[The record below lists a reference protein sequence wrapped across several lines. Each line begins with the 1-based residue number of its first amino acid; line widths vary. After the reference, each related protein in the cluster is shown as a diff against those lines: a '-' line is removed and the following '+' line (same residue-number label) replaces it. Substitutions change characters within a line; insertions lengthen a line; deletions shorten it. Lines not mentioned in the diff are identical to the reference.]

1 MDKLTGF
8 YKSLDGDNKTA
19 WVNLINDNPTEAI
32 KTYHKAFC
40 RDDAKSK
47 GYCDL
52 LQLFRLLGTLE
63 ERKASRGD
71 IKDIKRKVVEI
82 SKNQETER
90 EQYQNQLG
98 QIVEKMK
105 NLQNT
110 AVNADGTVASVS
122 TSNTVDR
129 QGLEKIHN
137 ALSVLDEK
145 IESKSKQP
153 TQQSS
158 DTSNQEELE
167 RLKKQIDELENTKK
181 EDIQRLRTEHAE
193 ALKKSNLSVEEIKKE
208 KAELEESVKEMK
220 EQTKTLNDEKIR
232 IENISSM
239 DNENKIAKI
248 NQLKQE
254 LEYAQAKHKAEIEK
268 LKESTLDNIEAA
280 ALSAEEPGAST
291 EEEAAAPAEEASE
304 GDINTNKKI
313 SCQGENG
320 TINAEFGKKIFTLYE
335 NAKDILHSDM
345 LILIGC
351 LHFYK
356 LEKLNIIKGSDTEK
370 ILTDLENALFIQ
382 LTKEE
387 YEKITSQL
395 QRINKTLNETFIKI
409 CERDTNYKNDKNKNG
424 MAIMVY
430 ALLWIFHF
438 NKNIAINASIST
450 YEQIISNKSLFDKDT
465 LFINENNC
473 GEIIAIGKKIEDSI
487 TKLKEIKDTIT
498 SGGFKSNLVDL
509 KGKYNNNLQENKSV
523 LALLKRRDD
532 WSNDVSKRH
541 KRFNLNI
548 EGQNT
553 IDKPLQLIYN
563 DTPLVIPES
572 TQKDSQNMT
581 HQYDFYGFDS
591 VYPPDKKNNDI
602 ASSLVKD
609 FNFEN
614 DTRPLCFIGYGQ
626 SGSGKTSTL
635 IYLDVPG
642 KEQDG
647 IIMELLK
654 KLDPEEVTVSMIEIY
669 EAEAAKAS
677 DESCIGIGTTKH
689 STPGK
694 IVECN
699 ASNTEESK
707 LNDADNAPQPTQT
720 GGAVKERIKV
730 EGFTPIRAEIKQGK
744 QPIKPSMRYITI
756 GEVLDKQFDEK
767 GKSRSKNE
775 EKDKETV
782 TTFKNGSVQCPET
795 GDMKSGW
802 FYTHNETETG
812 EECMDKNFGLKHYI
826 LMGFECRE
834 IAPTSN
840 NKQSSRS
847 HVVVSLK
854 LHWSDKSKERY
865 IYVCDLAGVENEFD
879 CNTSGSADIIRM
891 KAKTK
896 ANKNYSNIVGPGKIE
911 DWKKLEEKR
920 AGNIVKYVHKDVH
933 ISKTEKGPA
942 CWPDGT
948 PNEAGDIDAIRLEN
962 STELLKIFWHQT
974 QISDPPLKMIM
985 DIGPEKIMIPYNN
998 KDLKDKIVE
1007 YFKNKLEKLPIKRD
1021 DRKNI
1026 KGFPEVKK
1034 NIEKFIDIKDQR
1046 VKGNRDYTFVTF
1058 LHGKRDI
1065 ATPFVSLTPTTE
1077 NMTLADLAK
1086 RIEENSKGQSATLTT
1101 ILNLL
1106 KSVFNPIEMPD
1117 CKSSYEAGFK
1127 RACDI
1132 RTKEGYVINN
1142 TLAQLTRDVKRI
1154 SKYAIK
1160 ERLEKPTG
1168 KKETDGAE
1176 ESPATYPCLF
1186 ADTYD
1191 EYSKY
1196 SKSTHPL
1203 MNWYDIDDPLNEDF
1217 GSILTA
1223 MCLVSKHGKKT
1234 DWTNE
1239 EKLNLLKT
1247 FRFNYCT
1254 VLNET
1259 FMMRKGDYVSKT
1271 PAGNEIYVNNPPLPP
1286 YINVGILE
1294 NSYKEY
1300 IFYENDPRTDTD
1312 TDKAHIEKK
1321 TELFLTLC
1329 KHFLNL
1335 IVKMFRHPIY
1345 ENDAIK
1351 FMQELGSISNKPS
1364 IIFKSKEDIKEL
1376 FKNGKFKN
1384 LIKDVLKP
1392 KIKEFINKIK
1402 TNNNATFIGTIQTT
1416 EQVNR
1421 VSDKIVVSE
1430 ALKSEEKLNSIEDEN
1445 INRRLLKRL
1454 FVSSYLTATEKKTI
1468 FNGSK
1473 SKYTRPKS
1481 NQQREL
1487 SAILYECLYEIRK
1500 LYKQENLPIAS
1511 KTMKERDID
1520 GMVSAI
1526 ETAFPLMSRYLDPV
1540 KINNIWNLI
1549 SEMERGVS
1557 VMTNKPAT
1565 IYGETEGEY
1574 NSYPYTGDITI
1585 QKGGKPIGA
1594 NQRRRMKTAV
1604 AKKDQKNEQ
1613 NDSDPEKLN
1622 SKFIPTKPNNALS
1635 KFNEILINNLKDEPS
1650 LEYITSDVW
1659 NKLPKNQS
1667 DVKYKAFKQVVGIK
1681 KTKISLMRYLV
1692 TDKFFVAVYADY
1704 ISQTFENNDWDAD
1717 NETFTDFKPVKT
1729 AEARTQLSEKL
1740 SNNDYDVQTSYPP
1753 ENTVQQGGAD
1763 DDKTGEITTDAV
1775 VQQINKIGEKID
1787 GLGGIDQSERK
1798 KHAEDLAKINKAVTE
1813 LQTHLTELYSDDN
1826 SISTKLQEA
1835 LQQLQKASREISVAE
1850 N

>member
-1 MDKLTGF
+1 MDKLPDF
-8 YKSLDGDNKTA
+8 YKSLEKENDKTE
-19 WVNLINDNPTEAI
+19 WVRLINDNPTEAI
-32 KTYHKAFC
+32 KTYHDAFC
-40 RDDAKSK
+40 VDDAKSK

-63 ERKASRGD
+63 ERKASSMD
-71 IKDIKRKVVEI
+71 IKDINKKIGEI
-82 SKNQETER
+82 STTQQTEQKQH
-90 EQYQNQLG
+90 EYQLNK
-98 QIVEKMK
+98 IVEEMK
-105 NLQNT
+105 KLQNT
-110 AVNADGTVASVS
+110 AVSAAGTVAPGS
-122 TSNTVDR
+122 TSDTVDR
-129 QGLEKIHN
+129 EGLEKIHN

-167 RLKKQIDELENTKK
+167 RLKKQIAEFDKKKKQEIETLINKHLQALKESNSTVEDINKAKKELEK
-181 EDIQRLRTEHAE
+181 RLQEMNRSTS
-193 ALKKSNLSVEEIKKE
+193 ALD
-208 KAELEESVKEMK
+208 
-220 EQTKTLNDEKIR
+220 DEKNRR
-232 IENISSM
+232 IENISMS
-239 DNENKIAKI
+239 NEENIAKI

-254 LEYAQAKHKAEIEK
+254 LEYAQAKHKAEIEELRK
-268 LKESTLDNIEAA
+268 STTNRVDNIEPA
-280 ALSAEEPGAST
+280 ALSAEEPGT
-291 EEEAAAPAEEASE
+291 APAE
-304 GDINTNKKI
+304 GDINTNEKI
-313 SCQGENG
+313 SCDDEKG
-320 TINAEFGKKIFTLYE
+320 TINAAFGIKLFNLYE
-335 NAKDILHSDM
+335 TAKDILHSDM

-356 LEKLNIIKGSDTEK
+356 LGKLTITQGRETEK
-370 ILTDLENALFIQ
+370 ILTDLEKSLFIQ

-387 YEKITSQL
+387 YEIITSKL
-395 QRINKTLNETFIKI
+395 LYINTTLNETFIKI
-409 CERDTNYKNDKNKNG
+409 CERDTIYKNDKNKAG

-430 ALLWIFHF
+430 ALLWIFHIDTS
-438 NKNIAINASIST
+438 KRILADKPL
-450 YEQIISNKSLFDKDT
+450 YQQMVSNKSLFYT
-465 LFINENNC
+465 GSSFITPDNC
-473 GEIIAIGKKIEDSI
+473 AVMIKIKTKIQDSI
-487 TKLKEIKDTIT
+487 INLKTIKDFIETDDFNST
-498 SGGFKSNLVDL
+498 LETL
-509 KGKYNNNLQENKSV
+509 KINYARILKENKSV
-523 LALLKRRDD
+523 LALLKRRND
-532 WSNDVSKRH
+532 WGDDVSKQH
-541 KRFNLNI
+541 KRFNLDIAGQDTI
-548 EGQNT
+548 ES
-553 IDKPLQLIYN
+553 PLELTYN

-572 TQKDSQNMT
+572 TQGEPQNMT
-581 HQYDFYGFDS
+581 HKYNFYGFDS
-591 VYPPDKKNNDI
+591 VYNHETNNFNI
-602 ASSLVKD
+602 ASNLVD
-609 FNFEN
+609 NFNFEN

-654 KLDPEEVTVSMIEIY
+654 KLKPDEVTVSMIEIY

-699 ASNTEESK
+699 ASKTDESK
-707 LNDADNAPQPTQT
+707 HNDEAQPVQN

-730 EGFTPIRAEIKQGK
+730 EGFTPISAEIKQGK

-775 EKDKETV
+775 EKDKDKDKETF
-782 TTFKNGSVQCPET
+782 TTFKKGSVDCPET
-795 GDMKSGW
+795 EDNKDGW
-802 FYTHNETETG
+802 FYTHNESG
-812 EECMDKNFGLKHYI
+812 DQCMDKNFGLKHYI

-847 HVVVSLK
+847 HVVVSLE
-854 LHWSDKSKERY
+854 LHWGSDSTQPPRY

-933 ISKTEKGPA
+933 ISETEEGPT

-948 PNEAGDIDAIRLEN
+948 PNEAGDIDALRLEY
-962 STELLKIFWHQT
+962 SKELMRIFWHT
-974 QISDPPLKMIM
+974 HRTDESENTPMRIPDNEEGDLMRIKVKGK
-985 DIGPEKIMIPYNN
+985 DTLIGFRTGITG
-998 KDLKDKIVE
+998 DAVFE
-1007 YFKNKLEKLPIKRD
+1007 YFEEKLKKLPIKKDKDGRIEGID
-1021 DRKNI
+1021 K
-1026 KGFPEVKK
+1026 VKK
-1034 NIEKFIDIKDQR
+1034 NIEEFFESSWM
-1046 VKGNRDYTFVTF
+1046 NRLVNGITSSSSST
-1058 LHGKRDI
+1058 
-1065 ATPFVSLTPTTE
+1065 ATPLSKDKLDEMKWDTWKTMRYTGVS
-1077 NMTLADLAK
+1077 AAK
-1086 RIEENSKGQSATLTT
+1086 DID
-1101 ILNLL
+1101 LL
-1106 KSVFNPIEMPD
+1106 KSAFNPIEMPD

-1168 KKETDGAE
+1168 KNTDDAE
-1176 ESPATYPCLF
+1176 ESSATYPCLF

-1203 MNWYDIDDPLNEDF
+1203 MNWYDIDDHLKEDF

-1234 DWTNE
+1234 DWTIK

-1259 FMMRKGDYVSKT
+1259 FMMRRGDDVAKT

-1300 IFYENDPRTDTD
+1300 IFYENDPRTDEEY
-1312 TDKAHIEKK
+1312 IEKK
-1321 TELFLTLC
+1321 TNLFLTLC

-1351 FMQELGSISNKPS
+1351 FMQQLGSISNRPS
-1364 IIFKSKEDIKEL
+1364 IIFKSKEEIKEL
-1376 FKNGKFKN
+1376 INDTPVINF
-1384 LIKDVLKP
+1384 LKP
-1392 KIKEFINKIK
+1392 QIEEFINKIK

-1421 VSDKIVVSE
+1421 VSDKIVISE
-1430 ALKSEEKLNSIEDEN
+1430 ALNSENPLNSIDDKN
-1445 INRRLLKRL
+1445 INRQLLKRL
-1454 FVSSYLTATEKKTI
+1454 FHTSTAER
-1468 FNGSK
+1468 G
-1473 SKYTRPKS
+1473 
-1481 NQQREL
+1481 RET

-1500 LYKQENLPIAS
+1500 LYNQAGLPIAS

-1526 ETAFPLMSRYLDPV
+1526 ETAFPLMSRYLDPK
-1540 KINNIWNLI
+1540 KINYNWNLI
-1549 SEMERGVS
+1549 SHMERGES
-1557 VMTNKPAT
+1557 VMKNKPLE
-1565 IYGETEGEY
+1565 IYGETGGEY
-1574 NSYPYTGDITI
+1574 NSYPYSGDNLT
-1585 QKGGKPIGA
+1585 QKGGGRQIGT
-1594 NQRRRMKTAV
+1594 NQRKRMNAQKIKIRNDASTRLGLEEDGTSKTILI
-1604 AKKDQKNEQ
+1604 
-1613 NDSDPEKLN
+1613 DS
-1622 SKFIPTKPNNALS
+1622 SFIPAKPRNALS

-1650 LEYITSDVW
+1650 LEYIKSKEVW
-1659 NKLPKNQS
+1659 DKAKSNDKTKSFFPTEIIKNG
-1667 DVKYKAFKQVVGIK
+1667 DTFRRLTGIK
-1681 KTKISLMRYLV
+1681 KTKISLMQYLV
-1692 TDKFFVAVYADY
+1692 TDDFFAAVYADY
-1704 ISQTFENNDWDAD
+1704 ISQTFEKNTWNED
-1717 NETFTDFKPVKT
+1717 NRTFTDFTPVKT
-1729 AEARTQLSEKL
+1729 AEAREQLSKKL
-1740 SNNDYDVQTSYPP
+1740 SNNDYDVQKSYPP
-1753 ENTVQQGGAD
+1753 ENTVQRGGAD
-1763 DDKTGEITTDAV
+1763 GEEDGDETGEITTDMV
-1775 VQQINKIGEKID
+1775 VKQINTIGEKIES
-1787 GLGGIDQSERK
+1787 LGGIDQSERE
-1798 KHAEDLAKINKAVTE
+1798 KHAQDLAKINDAVTE
-1813 LQTHLTELYSDDN
+1813 LQTHLTKLYSGED

-1835 LQQLQKASREISVAE
+1835 LQQLERVNTETSSAE

>member
-1 MDKLTGF
+1 MDKLPDF
-8 YKSLDGDNKTA
+8 YKSLNNNEYKTK
-19 WVNLINDNPTEAI
+19 WVKLINDNPTKAI
-32 KTYHKAFC
+32 KTYHEAFC
-40 RDDAKSK
+40 VDDAKSK

-63 ERKASRGD
+63 ERKASSMD
-71 IKDIKRKVVEI
+71 IKDIKGKIVEI
-82 SKNQETER
+82 GKTQEN
-90 EQYQNQLG
+90 EQKQHQAQLDK
-98 QIVEKMK
+98 IVEEMK
-105 NLQNT
+105 KLQNT
-110 AVNADGTVASVS
+110 AVDADGTVASVS
-122 TSNTVDR
+122 TSATVDR
-129 QGLEKIHN
+129 QGLEEIHN
-137 ALSVLDEK
+137 ALIQLDKK
-145 IESKSKQP
+145 IDDSKSKQP
-153 TQQSS
+153 APRSS
-158 DTSNQEELE
+158 DNSNQEEVTKLQQ
-167 RLKKQIDELENTKK
+167 QIAEFEIQKKK
-181 EDIQRLRTEHAE
+181 EIETLKSEHLQ
-193 ALKKSNLSVEEIKKE
+193 ALEKSKLSVEDINKAKE
-208 KAELEESVKEMK
+208 ELEKQVKAMNES
-220 EQTKTLNDEKIR
+220 TSALNDENNRR
-232 IENISSM
+232 IENISMS
-239 DNENKIAKI
+239 NEENIAKI

-254 LEYAQAKHKAEIEK
+254 LEYAQAKHKAEIEELRK
-268 LKESTLDNIEAA
+268 STTNRVDNIEPA
-280 ALSAEEPGAST
+280 ALSAEEPGT
-291 EEEAAAPAEEASE
+291 APAE
-304 GDINTNKKI
+304 GDINTNEKI
-313 SCQGENG
+313 SCDDEKG
-320 TINAEFGKKIFTLYE
+320 TINAAFGIKLFTLYE

-465 LFINENNC
+465 LFINDANC
-473 GEIIAIGKKIEDSI
+473 KYIIAIGDRIRDSIFKLGLIKNTIEDEEFRGNLAE
-487 TKLKEIKDTIT
+487 LKR
-498 SGGFKSNLVDL
+498 
-509 KGKYNNNLQENKSV
+509 KYNNILKENKSV
-523 LALLKRRDD
+523 LALLKRRND
-532 WSNDVSKRH
+532 WGVDVKH
-541 KRFNLNI
+541 KRFNLDIAGQDTI
-548 EGQNT
+548 ES
-553 IDKPLQLIYN
+553 PLELTYN

-572 TQKDSQNMT
+572 TREESQYMT
-581 HQYDFYGFDS
+581 HKYNFYGFDR
-591 VYPPDKKNNDI
+591 VYAPNIKNEDI
-602 ASSLVKD
+602 ASSLATEFD
-609 FNFEN
+609 FEN
-614 DTRPLCFIGYGQ
+614 DNRPLCFIGYGQ

-647 IIMELLK
+647 IIMQLLNQ
-654 KLDPEEVTVSMIEIY
+654 LDPKEVTVSMIEIY

-689 STPGK
+689 STSGK

-707 LNDADNAPQPTQT
+707 SKTNDEAPQPVQN

-730 EGFTPIRAEIKQGK
+730 EGFTPISAEIKQGK

-775 EKDKETV
+775 EKDKETF
-782 TTFKNGSVQCPET
+782 TTFKKGSVQCPGTEDKK
-795 GDMKSGW
+795 GGW
-802 FYTHNETETG
+802 FYTHNETDSG
-812 EECMDKNFGLKHYI
+812 EQCMDKNFGLKHYI

-847 HVVVSLK
+847 HVVVSLE
-854 LHWSDKSKERY
+854 LHWGSDSTQPPRY

-879 CNTSGSADIIRM
+879 CKTSGSADIIRM

-896 ANKNYSNIVGPGKIE
+896 ANKNYSNIVGPGNIE
-911 DWKKLEEKR
+911 EWKKLEEKR
-920 AGNIVKYVHKDVH
+920 TGNIVKYVHKDVH
-933 ISKTEKGPA
+933 ISETEEGPT

-948 PNEAGDIDAIRLEN
+948 PNEAGDIDALRLEY
-962 STELLKIFWHQT
+962 SKELMRIFWHT
-974 QISDPPLKMIM
+974 HRTDESENTPMRIPDNEEGDLMRIKVKGK
-985 DIGPEKIMIPYNN
+985 DTLIGFRTGITGDAVFK
-998 KDLKDKIVE
+998 
-1007 YFKNKLEKLPIKRD
+1007 YFKEKLKKLPIKRD
-1021 DRKNI
+1021 KDGGI
-1026 KGFPEVKK
+1026 EGIDQVKK
-1034 NIEKFIDIKDQR
+1034 NITDFFNSYWM
-1046 VKGNRDYTFVTF
+1046 NRLVNG
-1058 LHGKRDI
+1058 L
-1065 ATPFVSLTPTTE
+1065 
-1077 NMTLADLAK
+1077 
-1086 RIEENSKGQSATLTT
+1086 NSKGKVAYPKITKQLLDEMNWDTWKTT
-1101 ILNLL
+1101 ITFNGKGAKKDIELL

-1160 ERLEKPTG
+1160 ERLEKPTSE
-1168 KKETDGAE
+1168 KETDGAE

-1203 MNWYDIDDPLNEDF
+1203 MNWYDIDDPFNEDF

-1223 MCLVSKHGKKT
+1223 MCLVSDPDKNT
-1234 DWTNE
+1234 DWTIE
-1239 EKLNLLKT
+1239 KKLNLLKT

-1259 FMMRKGDYVSKT
+1259 FMMRRGDDVAKT

-1300 IFYENDPRTDTD
+1300 IFYENDPRID
-1312 TDKAHIEKK
+1312 AENIEKK
-1321 TELFLTLC
+1321 TNLFLTLC
-1329 KHFLNL
+1329 NHFLNL
-1335 IVKMFRHPIY
+1335 IVKMFSHPIY

-1351 FMQELGSISNKPS
+1351 FMQQLGSISNKPH
-1364 IIFKSKEDIKEL
+1364 IFFEKKEKIKEL
-1376 FKNGKFKN
+1376 FKNGNFKT
-1384 LIKDVLKP
+1384 LIKNFLKP
-1392 KIKEFINKIK
+1392 KIEEFINKIK

-1421 VSDKIVVSE
+1421 VSDKIVISE
-1430 ALKSEEKLNSIEDEN
+1430 ALDPEKNLNSIDDEN
-1445 INRRLLKRL
+1445 INRQLLKRL
-1454 FVSSYLTATEKKTI
+1454 FVSSYLTATIKKNI

-1473 SKYTRPKS
+1473 SNYTRPKS

-1500 LYKQENLPIAS
+1500 LYKQENLTIAS
-1511 KTMKERDID
+1511 KTMKERDMD

-1526 ETAFPLMSRYLDPV
+1526 ETAFPLMSRYLDPG
-1540 KINNIWNLI
+1540 KINYNWNLI
-1549 SEMERGVS
+1549 SHMERGES
-1557 VMTNKPAT
+1557 VMKNKPAT

-1574 NSYPYTGDITI
+1574 NSYPYTGDITT
-1585 QKGGKPIGA
+1585 QTGGRQPGA
-1594 NQRRRMKTAV
+1594 NQRKKMSDEMKL
-1604 AKKDQKNEQ
+1604 KKRIRDDASTRLGLKDETSNTILIH
-1613 NDSDPEKLN
+1613 SD
-1622 SKFIPTKPNNALS
+1622 FIPTNPKNILS

-1650 LEYITSDVW
+1650 LEYITLDVW
-1659 NKLPKNQS
+1659 GKASNKPTMT
-1667 DVKYKAFKQVVGIK
+1667 YATFKDAVGIK
-1681 KTKISLMRYLV
+1681 KTKISLMQYLV
-1692 TDKFFVAVYADY
+1692 TDDFFAAVYGDY
-1704 ISQTFENNDWDAD
+1704 ISQTIEKNEWNEENN
-1717 NETFTDFKPVKT
+1717 TFTDFKPVKT
-1729 AEARTQLSEKL
+1729 AEARIHLSEKL
-1740 SNNDYDVQTSYPP
+1740 SDKTYDVPVSYPP
-1753 ENTVQQGGAD
+1753 ENAVQRGGD
-1763 DDKTGEITTDAV
+1763 GDGETGEITTEMV
-1775 VQQINKIGEKID
+1775 VQQISKIGEKID
-1787 GLGGIDQSERK
+1787 SLGGIDQSERD
-1798 KHAEDLAKINKAVTE
+1798 KHAQDLAKINVAVTE
-1813 LQTHLTELYSDDN
+1813 LQKHLTKLYSSDD
-1826 SISTKLQEA
+1826 SISNKLQEA
-1835 LQQLQKASREISVAE
+1835 LRQLQEASRDTYVAE